1 MTKRIIGVF
10 FKTLFISLAIFSTYY
25 FFFLKP
31 KIELTQNRSE
41 TIKILSLHK
50 DTLIQNR
57 IAYITLTQLDA
68 DSANFNAEKVGAVNT
83 LKTTR
88 ENGLSDIEN
97 NKVIPNV
104 NKELYNRL
112 PYLLSDLK
120 RVYEEQ
126 NEILEAVYA
135 TESYDEGLTILKSE
149 KAVKLLTMQTN
160 LILEYEYW
168 IEVLISNF

>member
-1 MTKRIIGVF
+1 MVKRVLVF
-10 FKTLFISLAIFSTYY
+10 FLKTLFISLAIFSTYY
-25 FFFLKP
+25 YFFLKP
-31 KIELTQNRSE
+31 NIELAQIRSE

-57 IAYITLTQLDA
+57 IAYITLTQLDP
-68 DSANFNAEKVGAVNT
+68 DSANFNAEKVSAVNT

-88 ENGLSDIEN
+88 EKGLSDIEN

-126 NEILEAVYA
+126 NEILDKVY
-135 TESYDEGLTILKSE
+135 TTKSYDEGLTILKSE

-168 IEVLISNF
+168 IEKLEL

>member
-31 KIELTQNRSE
+31 KIELAQNRSE

-57 IAYITLTQLDA
+57 IAYITLTQLDP
-68 DSANFNAEKVGAVNT
+68 DSANFNAEKVSAVNT

-88 ENGLSDIEN
+88 EKGLSDIEN
-97 NKVIPNV
+97 YKVIPNV

-112 PYLLSDLK
+112 PYLLDFRRESIAQLPVHHELDQLV
-120 RVYEEQ
+120 RVDVARAFRGYPLSIPEHRHP
-126 NEILEAVYA
+126 V
-135 TESYDEGLTILKSE
+135 
-149 KAVKLLTMQTN
+149 
-160 LILEYEYW
+160 
-168 IEVLISNF
+168 

>member
-1 MTKRIIGVF
+1 MPF
-10 FKTLFISLAIFSTYY
+10 FPPTIIFS
-25 FFFLKP
+25 
-31 KIELTQNRSE
+31 S
-41 TIKILSLHK
+41 SLISK
-50 DTLIQNR
+50 
-57 IAYITLTQLDA
+57 
-68 DSANFNAEKVGAVNT
+68 
-83 LKTTR
+83 
-88 ENGLSDIEN
+88 GLSDIEN

-126 NEILEAVYA
+126 NEILDKVY
-135 TESYDEGLTILKSE
+135 TTKSYDEGLTILKSE

-168 IEVLISNF
+168 IEKLEL

>member
-1 MTKRIIGVF
+1 MPF
-10 FKTLFISLAIFSTYY
+10 FPPTIIFS
-25 FFFLKP
+25 
-31 KIELTQNRSE
+31 S
-41 TIKILSLHK
+41 SL
-50 DTLIQNR
+50 ISN
-57 IAYITLTQLDA
+57 
-68 DSANFNAEKVGAVNT
+68 SANFNAEKVSAVNT

-88 ENGLSDIEN
+88 EKGLSDIEN
-97 NKVIPNV
+97 YKVIPNV

-126 NEILEAVYA
+126 NEILDKVY
-135 TESYDEGLTILKSE
+135 TTKSYDEGLTILKSE

-168 IEVLISNF
+168 IEKLEL